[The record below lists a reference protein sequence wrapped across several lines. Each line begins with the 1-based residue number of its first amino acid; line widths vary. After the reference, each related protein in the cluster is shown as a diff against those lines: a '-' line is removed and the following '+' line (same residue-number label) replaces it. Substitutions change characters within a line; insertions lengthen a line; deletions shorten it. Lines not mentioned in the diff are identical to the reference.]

1 MAKKKFLVACGLGAV
16 AAILNFASL
25 ANYAFPGESARL
37 MVFWKG
43 LDVADVPVYPL
54 MAFFAKLLGGGN
66 LIAPVCG
73 IIATVLIFML
83 VSSYVASR
91 MALEASERERLRTG
105 VVAGVVAAL
114 IFMLTPAV
122 RSAATHL
129 EPRLFDLTWALAA
142 SALAIPFVRMKRF
155 VWLYSAILGAMSG
168 AGATDSA
175 LFFAFVPFNI
185 ALIVFAASS
194 SKSRPYGSL
203 AIYIVTFIASLF
215 TVLIASGF
223 PIGDFLVNTAREL
236 KLYTSLPG
244 WLFVAIFATIPF
256 VTALFSSLRAFDEKP
271 GVVQWTFHAAMTFVA
286 VLATAT
292 HLSPSSLMEPYGR
305 LPVATS
311 AFAAVLCGYLAS
323 WWWYQRKSPIAL
335 VSGGI
340 FAFVLAVTCGWN
352 LFTFDGD
359 KGAFADAVARR
370 IVKDM
375 GDRRWFVSDGIMD
388 SHVKLVASEEGK
400 TVHVVSLS
408 RDLDEKYLTRLSE
421 VVRAEGLAGE
431 RNNELQLSLMLGVL
445 PFLQDWFASDPVAAK
460 QVVIWGA
467 PDIWYS
473 ANVSPIPE
481 FLFFG
486 ADESRVPDW
495 TAWAE
500 FDKILAAPK
509 GWGSYRDRVVANPV
523 DRMRYSLRRHIGFVA
538 NNRGVWLQ
546 DKHRDDEAWKMYELV
561 LNSID
566 HDNICAI
573 FNEVGMVGSKHP
585 QAVAKQ
591 RDLERMLRSAVDDTN
606 RRYILWRLGAF
617 YGYIRNPDI
626 FIRLGHAW
634 ARSGRPGDALSQI
647 RRAIDFVPTDKRA
660 VLLNMMASL
669 YASENKQRQSREIY
683 EKILLKDAKDHDALI
698 GMMRLEL
705 LNGNSAKAI
714 EYLKRAAESSGDGKR
729 AKIELAMVAM
739 MKNEIADAK
748 DLIRKA
754 TDADPKDLQCWSLL
768 AAATIQQIDA
778 EKDAAKRSELQKEL
792 ENTILPTM
800 EKLAGGVHNYYLQA
814 TRGFVFLK
822 KGEAKRR
829 EARDAFLAASKAR
842 PDISA
847 TQNLVLGLDISLNDK
862 QGAESHA
869 KDILKRN
876 RREPLANYVM
886 GSLALGRGEL
896 NDAIIYLR
904 RAVDAPQ
911 PVPLALNDLAEALRR
926 SRNLPEAERYARKAV
941 DAAPSLYVA
950 WETLGSILMDRGV
963 NLDEAE
969 SCIRK
974 ACDLSKA
981 KNGQEADVRMLIALA
996 RVQIKRGD
1004 KQHARVS
1011 VRKVQNRIDELSA
1024 FEKREFEEIRKGV
1037 R

>member
-1 MAKKKFLVACGLGAV
+1 
-16 AAILNFASL
+16 
-25 ANYAFPGESARL
+25 
-37 MVFWKG
+37 
-43 LDVADVPVYPL
+43 
-54 MAFFAKLLGGGN
+54 
-66 LIAPVCG
+66 
-73 IIATVLIFML
+73 
-83 VSSYVASR
+83 
-91 MALEASERERLRTG
+91 
-105 VVAGVVAAL
+105 
-114 IFMLTPAV
+114 
-122 RSAATHL
+122 
-129 EPRLFDLTWALAA
+129 
-142 SALAIPFVRMKRF
+142 
-155 VWLYSAILGAMSG
+155 
-168 AGATDSA
+168 
-175 LFFAFVPFNI
+175 
-185 ALIVFAASS
+185 
-194 SKSRPYGSL
+194 
-203 AIYIVTFIASLF
+203 
-215 TVLIASGF
+215 
-223 PIGDFLVNTAREL
+223 
-236 KLYTSLPG
+236 
-244 WLFVAIFATIPF
+244 
-256 VTALFSSLRAFDEKP
+256 
-271 GVVQWTFHAAMTFVA
+271 MTFVA

-340 FAFVLAVTCGWN
+340 FAFVLVVTCGWN

-591 RDLERMLRSAVDDTN
+591 RDLERMLRSAVDDAN

-800 EKLAGGVHNYYLQA
+800 EKLAGGV
-814 TRGFVFLK
+814 
-822 KGEAKRR
+822 
-829 EARDAFLAASKAR
+829 
-842 PDISA
+842 
-847 TQNLVLGLDISLNDK
+847 
-862 QGAESHA
+862 
-869 KDILKRN
+869 
-876 RREPLANYVM
+876 
-886 GSLALGRGEL
+886 
-896 NDAIIYLR
+896 
-904 RAVDAPQ
+904 
-911 PVPLALNDLAEALRR
+911 
-926 SRNLPEAERYARKAV
+926 
-941 DAAPSLYVA
+941 
-950 WETLGSILMDRGV
+950 
-963 NLDEAE
+963 
-969 SCIRK
+969 
-974 ACDLSKA
+974 
-981 KNGQEADVRMLIALA
+981 
-996 RVQIKRGD
+996 
-1004 KQHARVS
+1004 
-1011 VRKVQNRIDELSA
+1011 
-1024 FEKREFEEIRKGV
+1024 
-1037 R
+1037 